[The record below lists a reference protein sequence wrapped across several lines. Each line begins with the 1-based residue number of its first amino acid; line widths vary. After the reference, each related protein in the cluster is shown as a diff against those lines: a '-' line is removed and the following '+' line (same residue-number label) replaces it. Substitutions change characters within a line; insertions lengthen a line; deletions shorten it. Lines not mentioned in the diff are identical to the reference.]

1 MSLPVAPESAAPPRR
16 WARRSLII
24 FLVVVNLGIFGGL
37 AVVWLAAHRVVSSV
51 PTIPAAGLGLSQ
63 APRSLDEPRTFLIV
77 GSDSRED
84 LPEDME
90 GFGHYEGQR
99 ADVIMLVQV
108 IPERGAV
115 QILSIPR
122 DLRIEVGGTAAKI
135 NGTFNEG
142 APAIIEAVAS
152 ATGLPIHHYIQVD
165 FAGFAG
171 MVDAVGGIEFDF
183 PYPARDL
190 KSKLS
195 VGAGFQ
201 VLDGEMALALAR
213 SRNYQ
218 EFRDGQW
225 VYVAASD
232 IGRTGRQQELLTAL
246 ITQIDRPAS
255 VGGFSNLVDSL
266 GGFVTTDGSLTEDD
280 IIQLA
285 WQMRSVS
292 AGDIDAITAPVEGL
306 EEGGISYVV
315 FRKPDVYLVLAAF
328 RLGEPFAS
336 AETGTAR
343 VEVQNGNGVDGSAA
357 AMADTLR
364 AGGWEVV
371 NVTNAARLDY
381 ESTVIIAPSDSR
393 VLAAGIAGYL
403 GIGGVEEGA
412 VSPEADV
419 VVIVG
424 ADAVDG

>member
-1 MSLPVAPESAAPPRR
+1 MSSPDALESEVAPRR
-16 WARRSLII
+16 WPKRALII

-37 AVVWLAAHRVVSSV
+37 AVVWLAAHHVVSSV
-51 PTIPAAGLGLSQ
+51 STIPAAGLGLTE
-63 APRSLDEPRTFLIV
+63 APRSPDQPRTFLIV

-84 LPEDME
+84 LPEELE
-90 GFGHYEGQR
+90 GFGQYEGQR
-99 ADVIMLVQV
+99 ADVIMLVQI
-108 IPERGAV
+108 IPERNAV
-115 QILSIPR
+115 QILSLPR

-135 NGTFNEG
+135 NGTFNDG
-142 APAIIEAVAS
+142 PGAIIQAVAA

-171 MVDAVGGIEFDF
+171 IVDAVGGIEYEFA
-183 PYPARDL
+183 YPARDL

-195 VGAGFQ
+195 VSAGLQ
-201 VLDGEMALALAR
+201 VLDGETALALAR

-225 VYVAASD
+225 VYVEASD

-255 VGGFSNLVDSL
+255 VQGFSNLVDSL

-285 WQMRSVS
+285 WQMRSVT
-292 AGDIDAITAPVEGL
+292 AGDIDAMTAPVEGL

-315 FRKPDVYLVLAAF
+315 FREPDVYLVLAAYA
-328 RLGEPFAS
+328 LGEPFSS
-336 AETGTAR
+336 AEIGDAR
-343 VEVQNGNGVDGSAA
+343 IEVRNGNGVDGSAA
-357 AMADTLR
+357 AIAETLR

-371 NVTNAARLDY
+371 NVTNADRIDY
-381 ESTVIIAPSDSR
+381 EATVVIAPSGSR
-393 VLAAGIAGYL
+393 VLAGAIAAYL
-403 GIGGVEEGA
+403 GIGSAQEGS
-412 VSPEADV
+412 VSAEADV

-424 ADAVDG
+424 ADAVEG